1 MKIASVFGARPQFI
15 KVALLSRQF
24 DSDGVQH
31 LVINTGQHY
40 DALMADVFLQDLGM
54 RAPDY
59 DLEVGSASHAQQTAL
74 ILDRVEEVLFRE
86 KPDAVIVYGD
96 TNSTIG
102 GALAAAKCQIPI
114 AHVEAGLRSFNRRM
128 PEEINRIVADHLADL
143 HLVPGRAAADQLMRE
158 GVAKSKVSIVG
169 DILYDSILAHLESVN
184 RSDVLERLGL
194 KAGEY
199 VLCTVHRAENVDDPV
214 RRMRIFES
222 LARVAKVLPV
232 VFPVHPRSRKAI
244 EASAEDAALLRQV
257 QLIDPVGHL
266 DMLALE
272 KNAAVIATD
281 SGGVQREAFY
291 LDRPCVVLRNETEW
305 TELVASGWNT
315 LAPPD
320 GSSDLSG
327 SILSAVG
334 KPGMPGV
341 KPYGDGH
348 AAAKISSAVQDL
360 CLKNSTSLEAISS

>member
-1 MKIASVFGARPQFI
+1 MKIASIFGARPQFI

-24 DSDGVQH
+24 DNDGVQH

-40 DALMADVFLQDLGM
+40 DALMADVFLQHLGM

-59 DLEVGSASHAQQTAL
+59 DLEVGSASHAVQTAL

-86 KPDAVIVYGD
+86 KPDAVVVYGD

-102 GALAAAKCQIPI
+102 GALAASKCHIPI

-143 HLVPGRAAADQLMRE
+143 HLVPGRAAANQLMRE
-158 GVAKSKVSIVG
+158 GIAQSKVSIVG
-169 DILYDSILAHLESVN
+169 DILYDSILAHLELVN
-184 RSDVLERLGL
+184 RSDTLSRLGL
-194 KAGEY
+194 EGCEY
-199 VLCTVHRAENVDDPV
+199 VLCTVHRAENIDDPV
-214 RRMRIFES
+214 RRTRIFES
-222 LARVAKVLPV
+222 LSRVAKELTII
-232 VFPVHPRSRKAI
+232 FPVHPRSRKAI
-244 EASAEDAALLRQV
+244 EASAEEAALLRDV

-266 DMLALE
+266 DMLALQ

-291 LDRPCVVLRNETEW
+291 LNRPCVVLRNETEW
-305 TELVASGWNT
+305 TELVAAGWNT
-315 LAPPD
+315 LVPPD
-320 GSSDLSG
+320 GSSDIAR
-327 SILSAVG
+327 SILSLVG
-334 KPGMPGV
+334 NTGIPGV

-348 AAAKISSAVQDL
+348 AAAKISIAVQQL
-360 CLKNSTSLEAISS
+360 CLKSSTCVETVPS